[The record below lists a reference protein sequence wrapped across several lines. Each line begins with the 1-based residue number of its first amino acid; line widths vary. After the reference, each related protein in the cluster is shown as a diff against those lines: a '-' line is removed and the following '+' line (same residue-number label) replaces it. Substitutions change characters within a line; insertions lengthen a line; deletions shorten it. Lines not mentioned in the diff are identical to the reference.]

1 MIAARLGRA
10 PSTVSCEVVR
20 NGGGHRYRAHR
31 ADRKPSK
38 LAEHRELGAVVEDKL
53 ADWWSPQQVA
63 RWLRRTYLENQEM
76 AARYQHRLQGKVVGA
91 DESST
96 EREPKGRAGAER

>member
-1 MIAARLGRA
+1 MAAATGIEAIVPIGWR
-10 PSTVSCEVVR
+10 
-20 NGGGHRYRAHR
+20 GGGLG
-31 ADRKPSK
+31 DRMPSK
-38 LAEHRELGAVVEDKL
+38 LAEHRELRGVVEDKL